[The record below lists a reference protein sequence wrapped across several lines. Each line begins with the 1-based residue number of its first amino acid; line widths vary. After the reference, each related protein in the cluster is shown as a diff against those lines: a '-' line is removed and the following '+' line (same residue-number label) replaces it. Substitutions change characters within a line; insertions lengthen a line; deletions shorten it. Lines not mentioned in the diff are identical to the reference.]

1 MNEHNHDAD
10 HQADHHH
17 EETSGGGIPKAL
29 IYIGVLV
36 VINIVLIAV
45 DAPFYIY

>member
-1 MNEHNHDAD
+1 MNDHNHEAEQ
-10 HQADHHH
+10 HQHHD
-17 EETSGGGIPKAL
+17 ETSGGGIPKAL